1 MTMIGMMALTYLFL
15 AGLGA
20 FLYMY
25 MVHPVIFIHLYFRI
39 SVWLSG
45 LKLKYV
51 NIDDMTICYGE
62 KGKRR
67 KGQPS
72 MILLHGFTA
81 CKFMWSPLAK
91 NLSHDCHVIAVDLPG
106 HGDSDTPTEDED
118 ISHTTTVKKM
128 NQIICRLG
136 LEEEPFHL
144 VGMSMGGALAGLYA
158 AQYPEHIHSL
168 TLICPAMRTPIES
181 PFWGDIHAAL
191 EQGMTNLHEKCT
203 LLFPQ
208 SAHQVQDML
217 RFVQFNNSWV
227 PKQILQGVVD
237 FRKNY
242 YPFYARLFNM
252 IAQPD
257 NHHLLRDCATKI
269 TAPTQI
275 IWGEEDQVIH
285 ASGAAV
291 LKELLPNCVR
301 VDLIPRCGHS
311 MSTDRPGAMTKALL
325 TFRSGLEQKTR

>member
-1 MTMIGMMALTYLFL
+1 AKK
-15 AGLGA
+15 
-20 FLYMY
+20 
-25 MVHPVIFIHLYFRI
+25 HPVDDNDRNDGSNI
-39 SVWLSG
+39 SFSSWTRRFSLHVHVWLSG

-242 YPFYARLFNM
+242 YPFYARYYL
-252 IAQPD
+252 
-257 NHHLLRDCATKI
+257 
-269 TAPTQI
+269 
-275 IWGEEDQVIH
+275 G
-285 ASGAAV
+285 G
-291 LKELLPNCVR
+291 
-301 VDLIPRCGHS
+301 G
-311 MSTDRPGAMTKALL
+311 RPGNSCIRSSSVERTVTQLCAGRSHSTMWTFHEHRQAGGHDQGL
-325 TFRSGLEQKTR
+325 TDIQEWIRAKNQITGSGGIWCSVLFI